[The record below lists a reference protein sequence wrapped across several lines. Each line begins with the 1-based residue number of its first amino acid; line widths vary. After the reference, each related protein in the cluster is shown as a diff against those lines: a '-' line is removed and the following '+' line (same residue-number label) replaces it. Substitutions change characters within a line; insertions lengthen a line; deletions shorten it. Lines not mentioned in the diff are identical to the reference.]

1 MVVHALRHARGR
13 GASATPHRRSSRSC
27 GRRRRGPGC
36 CGRCAG
42 LRAPWRGMGQTPALA
57 AAGAPAVRGATPPS
71 TFDSCVGRT
80 RSNTH
85 VSAATLVVRLSC
97 GCGRGYLE
105 QEASS
110 LEDVTRPTR
119 PRYLFFAPEGL
130 RITTV
135 LSAVLMIHGRATFGR
150 TACFECSHTKAASF
164 ARVSLPQA
172 DGHVASS
179 KDAAPCLACSCA
191 VLQLLV
197 SCTSRGQPRGRAAA
211 LPPRPAARPLSPL
224 PSPPALLPPPATASP
239 PSPPPPPGASVI
251 PASRAALTTRVARSS
266 AARRR
271 PRRQYRQPRQA
282 PMPRTSTWKGG

>member
-1 MVVHALRHARGR
+1 
-13 GASATPHRRSSRSC
+13 
-27 GRRRRGPGC
+27 
-36 CGRCAG
+36 
-42 LRAPWRGMGQTPALA
+42 
-57 AAGAPAVRGATPPS
+57 
-71 TFDSCVGRT
+71 
-80 RSNTH
+80 
-85 VSAATLVVRLSC
+85 
-97 GCGRGYLE
+97 
-105 QEASS
+105 
-110 LEDVTRPTR
+110 
-119 PRYLFFAPEGL
+119 
-130 RITTV
+130 
-135 LSAVLMIHGRATFGR
+135 MIHGRATFGR

-224 PSPPALLPPPATASP
+224 PSPPALLPPPATAAP

-282 PMPRTSTWKGG
+282 PMPRTSTWKGGWGERSGGGKQQAWLRGAALGGARRDAMAGNGSVGPTPATQLQR